1 MDAGAQLLRPEGLQ
15 RFRSLESDAIAAVT
29 DQLYNEHGSVY
40 AQFGPRGREACRD
53 DLAFHLEFLRPV
65 LEFGLMQQMVDYLV
79 WLGSVLESRAVPSSH
94 LALSLD
100 WLGEFFAAKMDAVDG
115 AIVATALRGTRNG
128 FESAAELPVVAPMT
142 RKPLAETEAFEA
154 ALLAG
159 RQHEALAIVNQ
170 CVDDGHGLV
179 DVEMNV
185 IQPALYQIGNKWQL
199 NQISVAQEHLATA
212 IAHSVMAVGLLR
224 SPVPPLN
231 GKRML
236 LACVQ
241 GNNHAVGARMVCD
254 AFQLAGWDVQYLGA
268 DTPTSALVRH
278 AVEWKPDLI
287 GLSVSFPQQLPA
299 AKDVIARLRESLG
312 TTRPPVILGGLAINR
327 FTHLAEMVGADG
339 YRPDPQEAV
348 AYANRSIGLG
358 GPGALVSA

>member
-1 MDAGAQLLRPEGLQ
+1 MDTGPQLLPPEGLR
-15 RFRSLESDAIAAVT
+15 RFRSLESGAIAAVT
-29 DQLYNEHGSVY
+29 DRLYDAHGSVF
-40 AQFGPRGREACRD
+40 AQFGQRGREVCRD

-100 WLGEFFAAKMDAVDG
+100 WLGEFFAERMDAMDG
-115 AIVATALRGTRNG
+115 AVVAASLQEARKG
-128 FESAAELPVVAPMT
+128 FESAAELPVVAPFT
-142 RKPLAETEAFEA
+142 RKPWVGTEAFEA

-159 RQHEALAIVNQ
+159 HQHEALAIVNR
-170 CVDDGHGLV
+170 CIDEGHNLV
-179 DVEMNV
+179 DVEMNM
-185 IQPALYQIGNKWQL
+185 IQPALYEIGMKWQL
-199 NQISVAQEHLATA
+199 NQISVAQEHLSTA
-212 IAHSVMAVGLLR
+212 IAHSVMTICLLR
-224 SPVPPLN
+224 SPVPPMY

-254 AFQLAGWDVQYLGA
+254 AFQLAGWDVQFLGA
-268 DTPTSALVRH
+268 DTPTSALVGH
-278 AVEWKPDLI
+278 ATEWKPDLI

-299 AKDVIARLRESLG
+299 TKDVIARLRERLG
-312 TTRPPVILGGLAINR
+312 SSRPPVLLGGLAINR
-327 FTHLAEMVGADG
+327 FAHLAEMVGADAHS
-339 YRPDPQEAV
+339 PDPQEAV
-348 AYANRSIGLG
+348 AYANRSVGLG